1 MTTDYIS
8 DDPDVQELSLGEIVA
23 SSGLKHESAERIFRL
38 LLFLTANECTRKDIF
53 EHLASYYKID
63 HAAPT
68 EQTASRRT
76 DRMFERD
83 IKFLQEQ
90 GFEIKKVKA
99 RGKPTHYSLVKGSGP
114 RATFLF
120 TQSEVDSLALLYN
133 LFADP
138 TKYGRIDPSQPLPLQ
153 PPRNPF
159 SEEILSLIEK
169 LVTTLPPEQKKQFER
184 WIRKPYVYFNLS
196 TVADYLPHRT
206 TIDTIVRA
214 ISRRQ
219 QIHFEYLP
227 THRKQD
233 VVPHEHIDPYYV
245 IFMEGHFYLIA
256 YSHKI
261 NDFLEYRIDRIK
273 AETLKIQ
280 PDMIDVE
287 RRRRPIE
294 FSFWIDGNIA
304 KRGLSQRWL
313 AQTMERE
320 EAYLDEHGH
329 ERRRV
334 LVRATAYNEWRIRQQ
349 ILKYG
354 DKAELVEP
362 LWLREQMKETVK
374 RMQKFYEQ

>member
-1 MTTDYIS
+1 MS
-8 DDPDVQELSLGEIVA
+8 VHA
-23 SSGLKHESAERIFRL
+23 RIFL
-38 LLFLTANECTRKDIF
+38 SIW
-53 EHLASYYKID
+53 
-63 HAAPT
+63 P
-68 EQTASRRT
+68 
-76 DRMFERD
+76 
-83 IKFLQEQ
+83 
-90 GFEIKKVKA
+90 
-99 RGKPTHYSLVKGSGP
+99 P
-114 RATFLF
+114 
-120 TQSEVDSLALLYN
+120 
-133 LFADP
+133 
-138 TKYGRIDPSQPLPLQ
+138 PLQ
-153 PPRNPF
+153 PPRNPL

-233 VVPHEHIDPYYV
+233 IVPHEHVDPYYI

-256 YSHKI
+256 YSHKT

-304 KRGLSQRWL
+304 KR
-313 AQTMERE
+313 
-320 EAYLDEHGH
+320 
-329 ERRRV
+329 
-334 LVRATAYNEWRIRQQ
+334 
-349 ILKYG
+349 
-354 DKAELVEP
+354 
-362 LWLREQMKETVK
+362 
-374 RMQKFYEQ
+374 